1 MSDTVGQL
9 WAVVGATGT
18 GKSALSLDLAEHLE
32 SRGTTA
38 HIVNCDAMQLYR
50 GMDIGTAK
58 IPAKE
63 RRGIPHHLFDEL
75 DVTEEASVA
84 WYQPRARSIMTEL
97 LSNGAAVILV
107 GGSGLYASSTI
118 YDFSFPPRDP
128 KLRARLEH
136 EAERDGVEPLIERLE
151 SLAPDIASAVDR
163 RNPRRVIRALELVL
177 LGAPAQVTLP
187 EQPTLWREPT
197 RIIGVH
203 TERARLVE
211 RLDERVENMWRA
223 GILDEVEQL
232 VSRGLR
238 EGKTA
243 SQAIGYAQAL
253 AQLDGTMTRDE
264 AIAETQRLTR
274 RYARRQ
280 VSWFKRYP
288 QIEWINGPDLKQIT
302 L

>member
-38 HIVNCDAMQLYR
+38 HIVNCDAMQFYR

-84 WYQPRARSIMTEL
+84 RYQPRARSIMTEL
-97 LSNGAAVILV
+97 LSNGASVILV
-107 GGSGLYASSTI
+107 GGSGLYASSII

-128 KLRARLEH
+128 KLRSRLEH

-151 SLAPDIASAVDR
+151 SLAPDVASAVDR

-177 LGAPAQVTLP
+177 LGSPAQVTLP

-211 RLDERVENMWRA
+211 RLD
-223 GILDEVEQL
+223 
-232 VSRGLR
+232 
-238 EGKTA
+238 
-243 SQAIGYAQAL
+243 
-253 AQLDGTMTRDE
+253 
-264 AIAETQRLTR
+264 
-274 RYARRQ
+274 
-280 VSWFKRYP
+280 
-288 QIEWINGPDLKQIT
+288 
-302 L
+302 